1 MAPFDLVYGIHARLP
16 QNNLMNLYK
25 FVQKYDDD
33 ITDDMRE
40 RMDEL
45 VGLYE
50 QRRNVAV
57 KNAKLQHQIEYL
69 YDKKVVDRKFE
80 PDDIVLMWNAI
91 LEDKGKHGKF
101 DPI

>member
-1 MAPFDLVYGIHARLP
+1 MGDNKKAWDSKLSLAVWANRVTVKKAIGVDPFDLVYGIHARLP

-33 ITDDMRE
+33 ITDDMQE

-50 QRRNVAV
+50 
-57 KNAKLQHQIEYL
+57 
-69 YDKKVVDRKFE
+69 
-80 PDDIVLMWNAI
+80 
-91 LEDKGKHGKF
+91 
-101 DPI
+101 